1 MTTGLL
7 FGQLV
12 HHHGCLVDDYLI
24 LVVEKFDQLW
34 DGACGKVCII
44 LEKDTHTETLAATT
58 LNHILYQ
65 QNKPYLQTQ
74 GFVSY
79 LSREDYQSHS
89 KSFFPPHSRS
99 RLGNWSIITTGP
111 QFHTFSQDLIFS
123 FFSPAMCNCSNHYLD
138 VQCSLYT
145 DLKQQSST
153 RHQLLL
159 SLSLLSLFN
168 SQSQLFHCIAH
179 SVVVNSTVFSCS
191 SDDQTDG
198 KDQGLQLSHS
208 H

>member
-1 MTTGLL
+1 MAR
-7 FGQLV
+7 V
-12 HHHGCLVDDYLI
+12 ARSASSW
-24 LVVEKFDQLW
+24 K
-34 DGACGKVCII
+34 K
-44 LEKDTHTETLAATT
+44 THTLKRLQQPHWITYCTNRTSLIYKHKA
-58 LNHILYQ
+58 LCHICPGKITKAI
-65 QNKPYLQTQ
+65 QNL
-74 GFVSY
+74 
-79 LSREDYQSHS
+79 
-89 KSFFPPHSRS
+89 FFPPTAEAG
-99 RLGNWSIITTGP
+99 LEIDLL
-111 QFHTFSQDLIFS
+111 SQQVPNFTLSHKIS
-123 FFSPAMCNCSNHYLD
+123 VPPPPPPAMCNCSNHYLD

-179 SVVVNSTVFSCS
+179 SVAVNSTVFSCS